1 MIIPR
6 LFIDDLEGA
15 SLQFLVG
22 RSRGHQRTAPAD
34 DFKYFYTERNG
45 GPKPGI
51 DFTIHKRFYT
61 FMTGNC
67 V

>member
-1 MIIPR
+1 MIMPR
-6 LFIDDLEGA
+6 LFIGDLEGA

-22 RSRGHQRTAPAD
+22 RSRGHQTTAPAD

-45 GPKPGI
+45 GQKSGA

-61 FMTGNC
+61 FIIWNC